1 MSIILKIF
9 GQKGGSCQMTLI
21 CFTLSNIGLFSFNH
35 FIQGDPKY
43 FKTFC
48 HMTSLKGDKLNYG
61 HKKNC
66 SRDDIEPNK
75 LHDKSC
81 R

>member
-1 MSIILKIF
+1 
-9 GQKGGSCQMTLI
+9 MTLI

-35 FIQGDPKY
+35 FIQDDPKY

-66 SRDDIEPNK
+66 STDNIEPNK
-75 LHDKSC
+75 LHDKFC

>member
-1 MSIILKIF
+1 M
-9 GQKGGSCQMTLI
+9 QD
-21 CFTLSNIGLFSFNH
+21 
-35 FIQGDPKY
+35 DPKY

-66 SRDDIEPNK
+66 SRDNIEPNK
-75 LHDKSC
+75 LHDESC
-81 R
+81 HSDRFDTSFILTNGWQIIRSEIFAWKI

>member
-9 GQKGGSCQMTLI
+9 GQKGGSYQMPLI
-21 CFTLSNIGLFSFNH
+21 CFTLSNIGSFSFNQK
-35 FIQGDPKY
+35 FR
-43 FKTFC
+43 
-48 HMTSLKGDKLNYG
+48 MTQSQKGDKLKYG

-66 SRDDIEPNK
+66 SRDNIEPNK